1 MTADMEEQIVIVAF
15 QSAKSSA
22 AWRSRV
28 GNRLT
33 SITALLSKRF
43 CARTV

>member
-15 QSAKSSA
+15 QSAKVVRRA
-22 AWRSRV
+22 GRA
-28 GNRLT
+28 
-33 SITALLSKRF
+33 ITALLSKRF